1 MASDSEMEDFARECV
16 DLANL
21 TADPQ
26 MRERL
31 FQMARE
37 WMEIAMHPS
46 ENARAEIDARIPP
59 ANRGGYHRLRP
70 AFRAE
75 GRGSLARRQQGSVPD
90 PLIMTYPLSVLR
102 PVAPISHNVLQCEV
116 SFL

>member
-1 MASDSEMEDFARECV
+1 MASDPEMEEFARECV
-16 DLANL
+16 HLANL

-46 ENARAEIDARIPP
+46 ENAQTEIGARIPP
-59 ANRGGYHRLRP
+59 QIGRLPPDGPP
-70 AFRAE
+70 AAE
-75 GRGSLARRQQGSVPD
+75 GA
-90 PLIMTYPLSVLR
+90 
-102 PVAPISHNVLQCEV
+102 
-116 SFL
+116 